1 MTRHEISIGA
11 WLAFAELA
19 GPILIM
25 MLAIGLAA
33 GILQTATQ
41 IREASIPFVLK
52 MVGLAALT
60 STAGPLI
67 MRGVET
73 FATRLFAAIPGL
85 LHG

>member
-1 MTRHEISIGA
+1 MTKHQVSIGA

-19 GPILIM
+19 GPILII
-25 MLAIGLAA
+25 MLFIGLAA

-52 MVGLAALT
+52 MAGLAALT
-60 STAGPLI
+60 SAAGPLL

-73 FATRLFAAIPGL
+73 FATQLISAIPGL
-85 LHG
+85 LRG

>member
-1 MTRHEISIGA
+1 MTKHQVSIGA

-19 GPILIM
+19 GPILII
-25 MLAIGLAA
+25 MLLIGLAA

-52 MVGLAALT
+52 MAGLAALT
-60 STAGPLI
+60 SAAGPLL

-73 FATRLFAAIPGL
+73 FAMHLIAAIPEL
-85 LHG
+85 LRG